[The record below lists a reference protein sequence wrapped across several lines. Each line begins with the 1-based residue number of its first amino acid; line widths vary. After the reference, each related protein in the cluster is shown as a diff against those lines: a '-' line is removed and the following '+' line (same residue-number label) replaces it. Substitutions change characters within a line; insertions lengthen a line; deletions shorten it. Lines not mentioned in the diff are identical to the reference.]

1 MILDLG
7 KVDMLANPSSSSK
20 GDSRYIYHPWL
31 KVDKHS
37 HRRLQEAAPT
47 GIKGFVNILQCLIS
61 VAHMSYALVCLSPVV
76 EAGRGL

>member
-20 GDSRYIYHPWL
+20 GDGRYIYHPWL

-61 VAHMSYALVCLSPVV
+61 VAHRGYAVVCLSPVI

>member
-7 KVDMLANPSSSSK
+7 KVDILANPSSSSK
-20 GDSRYIYHPWL
+20 GDSRYIYHPWP

-37 HRRLQEAAPT
+37 HRSLQEEAPT
-47 GIKGFVNILQCLIS
+47 GIKEFVYILQCLIS
-61 VAHMSYALVCLSPVV
+61 VAHKSYALVCLSLVI